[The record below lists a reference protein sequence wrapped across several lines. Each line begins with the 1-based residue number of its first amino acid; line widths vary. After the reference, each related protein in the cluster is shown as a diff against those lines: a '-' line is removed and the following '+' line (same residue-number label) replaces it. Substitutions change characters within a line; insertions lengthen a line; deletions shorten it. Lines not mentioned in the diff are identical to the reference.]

1 MNLAPADVA
10 MVNMDPG
17 VTPLQGR
24 VCFHQ
29 ERLFRSTGTGAP
41 AHRRFLDYA
50 ADEGLPCAI
59 AEMSAHQCV
68 RALELIERACR
79 REGMQ
84 NFRDVNTGWRELA
97 ARA

>member
-1 MNLAPADVA
+1 MNLTAADVA
-10 MVNMDPG
+10 KVNMDPG

-29 ERLFRSTGTGAP
+29 ERLFRSTGTGTP
-41 AHRRFLDYA
+41 AHHRFLAYA
-50 ADEGLPCAI
+50 ADEGLPSSI
-59 AEMSAHQCV
+59 AEMSRRQCV

-97 ARA
+97 AT